1 MSGRKFK
8 AIPVLETEGYG
19 LTQERNGSK
28 IEQPLCRFQFP
39 RFPLDKTEVLY
50 ALAVNINVYFPKFL
64 LICLIRMMMKELMQK
79 ICQESRNILLG
90 SIL

>member
-1 MSGRKFK
+1 MSGRKSK

-50 ALAVNINVYFPKFL
+50 ALAVNINVYFLKSL
-64 LICLIRMMMKELMQK
+64 LISLIRIMMMEL
-79 ICQESRNILLG
+79 I
-90 SIL
+90 

>member
-1 MSGRKFK
+1 MSGRKSK

-50 ALAVNINVYFPKFL
+50 ALAVNINVYFPKKL
-64 LICLIRMMMKELMQK
+64 LIHLIRMMMMELMQK
-79 ICQESRNILLG
+79 ICQKSRNTLLG
-90 SIL
+90 NIS